1 MLYLFCILII
11 YKQKKGIEQMEEIN
25 KRFKQVRTDLG
36 LTQEEFGNRIGL
48 SKSGISNIEHGTR
61 KVTSKHIKL
70 ICSIFSVDELWLT
83 TGIHS
88 IPNLVK
94 FEGFVKYLESLG
106 YKITI
111 QPESEDSYSLTV
123 SDGKHEKKMLVDEF
137 SNMQS
142 EIESFISFTFNKLF
156 EK

>member
-1 MLYLFCILII
+1 
-11 YKQKKGIEQMEEIN
+11 MEEIN

-88 IPNLVK
+88 TPNLVK
-94 FEGFVKYLESLG
+94 NEHEIIHFEGFVKYLESLG